1 MVKGLLGALGA
12 CLVLSACNGGDSPQD
27 EGKSAVVTAADT
39 AAAAPVSFAEARIDS
54 FRVKFSPGDT
64 FRYRV
69 RQSSEAGPDSA
80 VATTNS
86 VHVYT
91 KKVRAVRS
99 DGSYEISMRF
109 DTITVDL
116 VVRNKTTGAVLA
128 EQHYTST
135 DSTQRASSDYMQFNA
150 LLGEEVS
157 LFISPKGAVNQVG
170 DVSPIVNK
178 MLAKVGQQVP
188 QATKDQFGEQIKQA
202 IYTSFFGQEYIQL
215 PTTGIDSTGSWSV
228 PSTSPI
234 AELFSISTLASY
246 RIDGVRT
253 VRSRRIASITGGIK
267 GTATTR
273 PLPPNAPFS
282 VKILSSTI
290 DGTTKSLL
298 DVDGGYTIAK
308 SNSLTFSVTARLDH
322 RTAGT
327 RSVSQTQRSQY
338 EIELLP

>member
-1 MVKGLLGALGA
+1 MVKGLFGALGA
-12 CLVLSACNGGDSPQD
+12 CLVLSACSGGDTPQD
-27 EGKSAVVTAADT
+27 DAKGAVVTAADT

-54 FRVKFSPGDT
+54 FRVKFTPGDT

-80 VATTNS
+80 VATSNS

-109 DTITVDL
+109 DTIRVDL
-116 VVRNKTTGAVLA
+116 VVRNRTTGAILT
-128 EQHYTST
+128 EQHYAST
-135 DSTQRASSDYMQFNA
+135 DSTQRASADYMQFNA

-157 LFISPKGAVNQVG
+157 LFISPKGVISQVG

-178 MLAKVGQQVP
+178 MLSKVGQEVP
-188 QATKDQFGEQIKQA
+188 QATKDQFAEQIKQA
-202 IYTSFFGQEYIQL
+202 IYASFYGQEYIPL
-215 PTTGIDSTGSWSV
+215 PLAEIDSTGSWSV

-234 AELFSISTLASY
+234 AELFAISTVASY
-246 RIDGVRT
+246 HIDGVRT

-267 GTATTR
+267 GTVNTR

-282 VKILSSTI
+282 VKILSSSI

-308 SNSLTFSVTARLDH
+308 SNSVTFSVTARLDH

-327 RSVSQTQRSQY
+327 KNVSQTQRSRY